1 VNLSTAKAMER
12 AREVGIRKVVGA
24 EHTQLIR
31 QFMFE
36 SFLLNGIAAL
46 LAVFIIALLLP
57 YFNQLTGKPL
67 STVLWNNLDFWLML
81 GGLFVLGTVLSGLYP
96 AFVLSSFKPVT
107 VLKGNYSKSSGGTS
121 LRKVLVIT
129 QFAASVILIIGT
141 FTVYKQ
147 LQYMRSQDIGMNI
160 DQTLVVVGPKMVD
173 NDKKWEIFR
182 TFKTEVLRQPAIKQ
196 MTVSTNVPGKEIWSA
211 NRGFRLNTAPEKE
224 ITIYNIG
231 VDYDFIKTF
240 GLKQLAG
247 RSFSEAYGTD
257 REEAILLNETASKSL
272 GFATPKEAVQQ
283 KVVFQGD
290 TLTVIGVINN
300 YHQESLK
307 NNLDPVIFT
316 LGTSYNNFY
325 SLKLS
330 TDNLD
335 KTIASIQTK
344 YAQFFPDDPFEYF
357 FLDEFFNQQYR
368 EDQQLG
374 QVFALFAGLAIF
386 VACLGLFGLASF
398 TISRRTKEIG
408 VRKVLGAPISTIVY
422 LLSKDFI
429 RLVLLSFIIALPV
442 GYYAIYYWL
451 QNYAFRIGISWELF
465 VLPGMLILLIALL
478 TVSIQTIKAASV
490 NPVKSLRSE

>member
-1 VNLSTAKAMER
+1 
-12 AREVGIRKVVGA
+12 
-24 EHTQLIR
+24 
-31 QFMFE
+31 
-36 SFLLNGIAAL
+36 
-46 LAVFIIALLLP
+46 
-57 YFNQLTGKPL
+57 
-67 STVLWNNLDFWLML
+67 
-81 GGLFVLGTVLSGLYP
+81 
-96 AFVLSSFKPVT
+96 
-107 VLKGNYSKSSGGTS
+107 
-121 LRKVLVIT
+121 
-129 QFAASVILIIGT
+129 
-141 FTVYKQ
+141 
-147 LQYMRSQDIGMNI
+147 
-160 DQTLVVVGPKMVD
+160 
-173 NDKKWEIFR
+173 
-182 TFKTEVLRQPAIKQ
+182 
-196 MTVSTNVPGKEIWSA
+196 
-211 NRGFRLNTAPEKE
+211 
-224 ITIYNIG
+224 
-231 VDYDFIKTF
+231 
-240 GLKQLAG
+240 
-247 RSFSEAYGTD
+247 
-257 REEAILLNETASKSL
+257 
-272 GFATPKEAVQQ
+272 
-283 KVVFQGD
+283 
-290 TLTVIGVINN
+290 VIGVINN